1 MLELSQIKRVN
12 SIDELRYSKAD
23 RMYIIFSDNV
33 RKALELHEFRDQ
45 LDFYEECTNYYLAK
59 ITKAQMIC
67 KQIEDY
73 RANTLFRHG
82 PNVIALDTNDFIFF
96 EDQRSLEA
104 DLERLNSNDDLS
116 VLAFEITDDVLDSIL
131 HSIKQDKLKF
141 WLKRKSYYKDK
152 VKEADKRIT
161 ELQNWLND
169 SKKEV
174 VK

>member
-33 RKALELHEFRDQ
+33 RKALELPEFRDQ
-45 LDFYEECTNYYLAK
+45 LDFDEECTNYYLAK

-73 RANTLFRHG
+73 RANTLFSHG
-82 PNVIALDTNDFIFF
+82 PNVIALDTDDFIFF
-96 EDQRSLEA
+96 ADQRSLEA

>member
-12 SIDELRYSKAD
+12 SIDELRYSKVD
-23 RMYIIFSDNV
+23 RMYIIFNDNV
-33 RKALELHEFRDQ
+33 RKALELPEFRDQ
-45 LDFYEECTNYYLAK
+45 LDFDEEYTNYYLAK

-67 KQIEDY
+67 KQIKDY
-73 RANTLFRHG
+73 RANTLFSHG

-104 DLERLNSNDDLS
+104 DLERLNSNDDWS

-131 HSIKQDKLKF
+131 RSAKQDKLKF

-152 VKEADKRIT
+152 VKEADKQIA

>member
-33 RKALELHEFRDQ
+33 RKALELPEFRDQ

-82 PNVIALDTNDFIFF
+82 PNVIALDANDFIFF

>member
-12 SIDELRYSKAD
+12 SIDELRYSKVD
-23 RMYIIFSDNV
+23 RMYIIFNDNV
-33 RKALELHEFRDQ
+33 RKALELPEFRDQ
-45 LDFYEECTNYYLAK
+45 LDFDEEYTNYYLAK

-73 RANTLFRHG
+73 RANTLFSHG

-104 DLERLNSNDDLS
+104 DLERLNSNDDWS

-131 HSIKQDKLKF
+131 RSAKQDKLKF

-152 VKEADKRIT
+152 VKEADKQIA
-161 ELQNWLND
+161 ELQNWLD
-169 SKKEV
+169 HSKKEET
-174 VK
+174 K

>member
-33 RKALELHEFRDQ
+33 RKALELPEFRDQ

>member
-12 SIDELRYSKAD
+12 SIDELRYSRAD

-33 RKALELHEFRDQ
+33 REALELPEFRDQ
-45 LDFYEECTNYYLAK
+45 LDFDEEYTDYYLAK

-82 PNVIALDTNDFIFF
+82 PNVIALDTGDFIFF

-104 DLERLNSNDDLS
+104 DLERLASNDDWS

-131 HSIKQDKLKF
+131 RSAKQDKLKF
-141 WLKRKSYYKDK
+141 WLKQKSYYKDK
-152 VKEADKRIT
+152 VKEADKRIA
-161 ELQNWLND
+161 ELQDWLNYL
-169 SKKEV
+169 KKEEA
-174 VK
+174 K

>member
-33 RKALELHEFRDQ
+33 SKALELPEFRDQ
-45 LDFYEECTNYYLAK
+45 LDFDEECTNYYLAK

-73 RANTLFRHG
+73 RANNLFRHG

-96 EDQRSLEA
+96 EDQRSLDA

-131 HSIKQDKLKF
+131 RSIKQDKLKF
-141 WLKRKSYYKDK
+141 WLKQKSYYKDK
-152 VKEADKRIT
+152 VKEADKQIA
-161 ELQNWLND
+161 EIQEWLD
-169 SKKEV
+169 RSKKEV
-174 VK
+174 TK

>member
-33 RKALELHEFRDQ
+33 RKALELPEFRDQ

-96 EDQRSLEA
+96 EDQRSFEA

-116 VLAFEITDDVLDSIL
+116 VLAFEINDDVLDSIL
-131 HSIKQDKLKF
+131 RSVEQSKLKF
-141 WLKRKSYYKDK
+141 WLKQKSYYKDK
-152 VKEADKRIT
+152 VKEADKQIA
-161 ELQNWLND
+161 ELQEWLNH
-169 SKKEV
+169 SKKEET
-174 VK
+174 K

>member
-33 RKALELHEFRDQ
+33 SKALELPEFRDQ
-45 LDFYEECTNYYLAK
+45 LDFDEECTNYYLAK

-73 RANTLFRHG
+73 RANNLFRHG

-96 EDQRSLEA
+96 EDQRSLDA

>member
-33 RKALELHEFRDQ
+33 RKALELPEFRDQ
-45 LDFYEECTNYYLAK
+45 LDFDVEYTNYYLAK

-73 RANTLFRHG
+73 RANTLFSHG
-82 PNVIALDTNDFIFF
+82 PNVIALDANDFIFF
-96 EDQRSLEA
+96 EDHRSLEA
-104 DLERLNSNDDLS
+104 DLDRLSSNDDWS
-116 VLAFEITDDVLDSIL
+116 VLAFEITDDVLNSIL
-131 HSIKQDKLKF
+131 HSAKQDKLKF

-169 SKKEV
+169 SKKEAT
-174 VK
+174 K

>member
-33 RKALELHEFRDQ
+33 HKALELPEFRDQ

>member
-1 MLELSQIKRVN
+1 MLEISQIKRAN

-33 RKALELHEFRDQ
+33 RRALELPELRDQ
-45 LDFYEECTNYYLAK
+45 LDFDEEYTKYYLAK

-82 PNVIALDTNDFIFF
+82 PNVIALDANDFIFF

>member
-12 SIDELRYSKAD
+12 SIDELRYSKVD
-23 RMYIIFSDNV
+23 RMYIIFNDNV
-33 RKALELHEFRDQ
+33 RKALELPEFRDQ
-45 LDFYEECTNYYLAK
+45 LDFDEEYTNYYLAK

-67 KQIEDY
+67 KQIEDC
-73 RANTLFRHG
+73 RANTLFSHG

-104 DLERLNSNDDLS
+104 DLERLNSNDDWS

-131 HSIKQDKLKF
+131 RSAKQDKLKF

-152 VKEADKRIT
+152 VKEADKQIA
-161 ELQNWLND
+161 ELQNWLD
-169 SKKEV
+169 HSKKEET
-174 VK
+174 K

>member
-1 MLELSQIKRVN
+1 MLKLSEIKRVN

-33 RKALELHEFRDQ
+33 RKALELPEFRDQ

>member
-1 MLELSQIKRVN
+1 MLELSQIKRVD

-33 RKALELHEFRDQ
+33 RKALELPELRDQ
-45 LDFYEECTNYYLAK
+45 LDFDEEYTKYYLAK

-73 RANTLFRHG
+73 RANNLFSHG

-104 DLERLNSNDDLS
+104 DLERLASNDDWS

-131 HSIKQDKLKF
+131 RSVKQSKLKF

-152 VKEADKRIT
+152 VKEADKQIA
-161 ELQNWLND
+161 ELQ
-169 SKKEV
+169 E
-174 VK
+174 

>member
-23 RMYIIFSDNV
+23 RMYIIFSDNA
-33 RKALELHEFRDQ
+33 RKALELTEFRDQ

-104 DLERLNSNDDLS
+104 DLERLISNDDLS

>member
-33 RKALELHEFRDQ
+33 RKALELPEFRDQ
-45 LDFYEECTNYYLAK
+45 LDFDEECTRYYLAK

-67 KQIEDY
+67 KQLEDY
-73 RANTLFRHG
+73 RANNLFRHG

-104 DLERLNSNDDLS
+104 DLDRLSLNDDWS

-131 HSIKQDKLKF
+131 RSTKQSKLKF
-141 WLKRKSYYKDK
+141 WLKQKSYYKDK
-152 VKEADKRIT
+152 VKEADKQIA
-161 ELQNWLND
+161 EIQEWLD
-169 SKKEV
+169 RSKKEV
-174 VK
+174 TK

>member
-1 MLELSQIKRVN
+1 MLELSQIKRVD

-33 RKALELHEFRDQ
+33 SKALELPEFRDQ
-45 LDFYEECTNYYLAK
+45 LDFDEECTNYYLAK

-73 RANTLFRHG
+73 RANNLFRHG

-96 EDQRSLEA
+96 EDQRSLDT
-104 DLERLNSNDDLS
+104 DLECLNSNDDLS

-131 HSIKQDKLKF
+131 RSIKQDKLKF
-141 WLKRKSYYKDK
+141 WLKQKSYYKDK
-152 VKEADKRIT
+152 VKEADKQIA
-161 ELQNWLND
+161 EIQEWLD
-169 SKKEV
+169 RSKKEV
-174 VK
+174 TK

>member
-33 RKALELHEFRDQ
+33 RKALELPEFRDQ

-116 VLAFEITDDVLDSIL
+116 VLAFEITDDVLDSII

>member
-12 SIDELRYSKAD
+12 SIDELRYSRAD

-33 RKALELHEFRDQ
+33 RKALELSEFRDQ
-45 LDFYEECTNYYLAK
+45 LDFDVEYTNYYLAK

-67 KQIEDY
+67 KRLEDY

-82 PNVIALDTNDFIFF
+82 PNVIALDTDDFIFF

-104 DLERLNSNDDLS
+104 DLERLDLNDDWS

-131 HSIKQDKLKF
+131 RSIKQDKLKF
-141 WLKRKSYYKDK
+141 WLKQKSYYKDK
-152 VKEADKRIT
+152 VKEADKQIA
-161 ELQNWLND
+161 EIQ
-169 SKKEV
+169 E
-174 VK
+174 

>member
-33 RKALELHEFRDQ
+33 HKALELPEFRDQ

-82 PNVIALDTNDFIFF
+82 PNIIALDTNDFIFF

>member
-33 RKALELHEFRDQ
+33 SKALELPEFRDQ
-45 LDFYEECTNYYLAK
+45 LDFDEECTNYYLAK

-73 RANTLFRHG
+73 RANNLFRHG

-96 EDQRSLEA
+96 EDQRSLDA

-152 VKEADKRIT
+152 VKEADKQIA

-169 SKKEV
+169 SKKEAT
-174 VK
+174 K

>member
-1 MLELSQIKRVN
+1 MLKLSEIKRVN
-12 SIDELRYSKAD
+12 SINELRYSRAD

-33 RKALELHEFRDQ
+33 RKALELPEFRDQ
-45 LDFYEECTNYYLAK
+45 LDFDVEYTNYYLAK

-67 KQIEDY
+67 KRLEDY

-104 DLERLNSNDDLS
+104 DLERLDLNDDWS

-131 HSIKQDKLKF
+131 RSIKQDKLKF
-141 WLKRKSYYKDK
+141 WLKQKSYYKDK

-174 VK
+174 TK

>member
-12 SIDELRYSKAD
+12 SIDELRYSRAD
-23 RMYIIFSDNV
+23 RMYIIFSDNA
-33 RKALELHEFRDQ
+33 REALELPEFRDQ
-45 LDFYEECTNYYLAK
+45 LDFDEEYTDYYLAK

-82 PNVIALDTNDFIFF
+82 PNVIALDADDFIFF

-131 HSIKQDKLKF
+131 RSIKQDKLKF
-141 WLKRKSYYKDK
+141 WLKQKSYYKDK

-169 SKKEV
+169 SKKEET
-174 VK
+174 K

>member
-33 RKALELHEFRDQ
+33 RKALELPEFRDQ
-45 LDFYEECTNYYLAK
+45 LGFYEECTNYYLAK

-82 PNVIALDTNDFIFF
+82 PNVIALDANDFIFF

>member
-33 RKALELHEFRDQ
+33 RKALELSEFRDQ